1 MKLGKFLTKFIILLF
16 IAITISC
23 SGGSSTQ
30 SVEDVGDDTPGDNT
44 GGDSGGIIPEPVAS
58 FTISSN
64 GGEAP
69 IDITFTSTS
78 TGEVNSWFWNID
90 DDSDIESLY
99 STFTHRYES
108 EGTYDVTLT
117 VVGPGGQDVY
127 TESDAI
133 SITEADT
140 STETGLLSKTMSYD
154 DETREYLMYIP
165 TRYDPNSST
174 PILFAFHGFGGYNQ
188 YFINTADFRAL
199 ADQFNFIAVYP
210 QGLVCGDGTT
220 WNTNPPGGD
229 NKCSQDDIGF
239 FAALLSEI
247 SASHNIDTSKVF
259 LTGYSNGADFS

>member
-1 MKLGKFLTKFIILLF
+1 MKLGKFLKKFVILLLLV
-16 IAITISC
+16 IIVSC

-30 SVEDVGDDTPGDNT
+30 SVEDIGDDTQDDNS

-99 STFTHRYES
+99 STFTHRYEN

-127 TESDAI
+127 TA
-133 SITEADT
+133 
-140 STETGLLSKTMSYD
+140 GSY
-154 DETREYLMYIP
+154 THLTLP
-165 TRYDPNSST
+165 T
-174 PILFAFHGFGGYNQ
+174 I
-188 YFINTADFRAL
+188 
-199 ADQFNFIAVYP
+199 
-210 QGLVCGDGTT
+210 
-220 WNTNPPGGD
+220 
-229 NKCSQDDIGF
+229 CS
-239 FAALLSEI
+239 
-247 SASHNIDTSKVF
+247 V
-259 LTGYSNGADFS
+259 